1 MKRVALAA
9 FAWLALWAVP
19 ASAQVTGVS
28 PAQMFGCTRSAQTST
43 VGSNVVLA
51 ASTGATAQIYVCA
64 FTFAPAGT
72 TPSVHLFWAA
82 TGTSCASSNGNVTPV
97 MAATQPLVDG
107 HFYYAGL
114 PPVPNGQD
122 LCAAIVAGTGSTLIV
137 YYTQF

>member
-1 MKRVALAA
+1 MALCLAPA
-9 FAWLALWAVP
+9 F
-19 ASAQVTGVS
+19 AQVTGVS

-51 ASTGATAQIYVCA
+51 ASSGATARIYACA
-64 FTFAPAGT
+64 FTFAPLGT
-72 TPSVHLFWAA
+72 TPTMQLFWAT
-82 TGTSCASSNGNVTPV
+82 TGTSCAASNGSVTPV

-107 HFYYAGL
+107 HLYYAGL

-137 YYTQF
+137 YFTQF